1 MLLGS
6 MHLVRII
13 AFGCIWSVN
22 YARGITFETC
32 QLLVLERKS
41 FSFLGE
47 VGFQR
52 KGPIALL

>member
-1 MLLGS
+1 